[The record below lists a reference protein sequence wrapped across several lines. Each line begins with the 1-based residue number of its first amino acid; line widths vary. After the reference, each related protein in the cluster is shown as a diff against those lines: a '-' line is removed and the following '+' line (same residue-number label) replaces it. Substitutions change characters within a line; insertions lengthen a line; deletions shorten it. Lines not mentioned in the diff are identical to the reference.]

1 VALAGTPGSAAQ
13 MRSSGSHDRYRPASF
28 PGFALPCLATL
39 KDEPLAGPRWVH
51 ELKLDGYRAQA
62 MFHDGQATMNSS

>member
-1 VALAGTPGSAAQ
+1 
-13 MRSSGSHDRYRPASF
+13 
-28 PGFALPCLATL
+28 LATL